1 MNKLLEQFISY
12 IEIEKRYSFNTVK
25 NYERDLE
32 EFTSFLNKEAINN
45 IKEIDYKII
54 RLYLNYMYQKKYS
67 KKTISRNISTL
78 RSFFKYLKKHN
89 HIKNN
94 PMLLISNPKQDKK
107 LPNFLYYND
116 LNKILDIP
124 DKTTPLG
131 CRDLLIIEL
140 FYSTGI
146 RVGEIVNIK
155 IKDIDFDNSSIRIL
169 GKGNKERIVLYG
181 NICSSLISDYL
192 NNQRHKISE
201 NINNE
206 YLIINHLGK
215 KVTTRGI
222 EYILN
227 KVIKKSDVNS
237 KVTPHTLRHTFAT
250 HMLNE
255 GADLKSVQELLGH
268 ENLKTTQIYT
278 HVSNERLRSVYLKNH
293 PRARR

>member
-1 MNKLLEQFISY
+1 MNKYLEQFINY

-32 EFTSFLNKEAINN
+32 DFYDFLNKEAIDS
-45 IKEIDYKII
+45 IKNIDYKVV

-89 HIKNN
+89 HINNN
-94 PMLLISNPKQDKK
+94 PMLLITNPKQDKK
-107 LPNFLYYND
+107 LPNFLYYNE
-116 LNKILDIP
+116 LTKILDIP
-124 DKTTPLG
+124 DEKTPFGL
-131 CRDLLIIEL
+131 RDALIIEL

-146 RVGEIVNIK
+146 RVGEIVNIR
-155 IKDIDFDNSSIRIL
+155 IKDIDLSNKKINII

-181 NICSSLISDYL
+181 SVCNDLLKEYIDNKRQLI
-192 NNQRHKISE
+192 NE
-201 NINNE
+201 TINTDH
-206 YLIINHLGK
+206 LFINHLGNK
-215 KVTTRGI
+215 LTPRGI

-237 KVTPHTLRHTFAT
+237 LVTPHTLRHTFAT

-278 HVSNERLRSVYLKNH
+278 HVSNERLRSVYLKTH

>member
-1 MNKLLEQFISY
+1 MNKYLEQFINY

-32 EFTSFLNKEAINN
+32 DFYDFLNKEAIDS
-45 IKEIDYKII
+45 IKNIDYKVV

-89 HIKNN
+89 HINNN
-94 PMLLISNPKQDKK
+94 PMLLITNPKQDKK
-107 LPNFLYYND
+107 LPNFLYYNE
-116 LNKILDIP
+116 LTKILDIP
-124 DKTTPLG
+124 DKKTPFGL
-131 CRDLLIIEL
+131 RDALIIEL

-146 RVGEIVNIK
+146 RVGEIVNIR
-155 IKDIDFDNSSIRIL
+155 IKDIDLSNKKINII

-181 NICSSLISDYL
+181 SVCNDLLKEYIDNKRQLI
-192 NNQRHKISE
+192 NE
-201 NINNE
+201 TINTDH
-206 YLIINHLGK
+206 LFINHLGNK
-215 KVTTRGI
+215 LTPRGI

-237 KVTPHTLRHTFAT
+237 LVTPHTLRHTFAT

-278 HVSNERLRSVYLKNH
+278 HVSNERLRSVYLKTH

>member
-1 MNKLLEQFISY
+1 MNKYLEQFINY

-32 EFTSFLNKEAINN
+32 DFYSFLNKEAIDS
-45 IKEIDYKII
+45 IKAIDYKVV

-89 HIKNN
+89 HINNN
-94 PMLLISNPKQDKK
+94 PMLLITNPKQDKK
-107 LPNFLYYND
+107 LPNFLYYNE
-116 LNKILDIP
+116 LTKILDIP
-124 DKTTPLG
+124 DKSTPFGL
-131 CRDLLIIEL
+131 RDALIIEL

-155 IKDIDFDNSSIRIL
+155 IKDIDLSNKKINIV

-181 NICSSLISDYL
+181 SVCNDLLKEYIDSKRQLI
-192 NNQRHKISE
+192 
-201 NINNE
+201 NE
-206 YLIINHLGK
+206 KVNTDNLFINHLGNK
-215 KVTTRGI
+215 LTPRGI

-227 KVIKKSDVNS
+227 KVIKKSDINT

-278 HVSNERLRSVYLKNH
+278 HVSNERLRSVYLKTH

>member
-1 MNKLLEQFISY
+1 MNKYLEQFINY

-32 EFTSFLNKEAINN
+32 DFYSFLNKEAIDS
-45 IKEIDYKII
+45 IKAIDYKVV

-78 RSFFKYLKKHN
+78 RNFFKYLKKHN
-89 HIKNN
+89 HINNN
-94 PMLLISNPKQDKK
+94 PMLLITNPKQDKK
-107 LPNFLYYND
+107 LPNFLYYNE
-116 LNKILDIP
+116 LTKILDIP
-124 DKTTPLG
+124 DKSTPFGL
-131 CRDLLIIEL
+131 RDALIIEL

-155 IKDIDFDNSSIRIL
+155 IKDIDLSNKKINIV

-181 NICSSLISDYL
+181 SVCNDLLKEYIDSKRQLI
-192 NNQRHKISE
+192 
-201 NINNE
+201 NE
-206 YLIINHLGK
+206 KVNTDNLFINHLGNK
-215 KVTTRGI
+215 LTPRGI

-227 KVIKKSDVNS
+227 KVIKKSDINT

-278 HVSNERLRSVYLKNH
+278 HVSNERLRSVYLKTH